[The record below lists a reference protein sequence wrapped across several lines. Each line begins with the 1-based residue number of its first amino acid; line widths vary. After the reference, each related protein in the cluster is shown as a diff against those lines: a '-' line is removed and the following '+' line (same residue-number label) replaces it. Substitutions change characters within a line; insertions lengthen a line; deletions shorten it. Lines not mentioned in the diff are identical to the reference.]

1 MIRIQLVHEGRVV
14 KTISSRVHEAIVL
27 EQVKRFADP
36 VDEIR
41 IVEGEL
47 SEAGKGILHH
57 VAKKIVPA
65 AMAAGM
71 AMAAHGQNVGTP
83 GQNRDF
89 PGLDRDFPGLDRS
102 IGQHISDI
110 FSPNYQER
118 MRQRNYEMQT
128 QQAEWNARQN
138 ELRQAR
144 IQAAREAGRAEAGSS
159 NVKVYD
165 QARTSNDG
173 KHFVIYGM
181 DNTITRIPTQG
192 TEFMPADSQRLA
204 HYIAP
209 NGQVYYVRH
218 AAGTMT
224 ESVVREFAPNDGGN
238 GGDDYLR
245 TLASA
250 WYNQDLS
257 AIADQVKKDKNPKKK
272 RMMDRVID
280 AQQAVEKILARG
292 IVCGDGKVRKFF
304 IDYNSDF
311 DGVLIVYEDYAD
323 YSDYDDDGND
333 IDSRTGKPWP
343 HSKYDEIEFKD
354 DQLDEGFAPVGTIP
368 ASGTGAN
375 VPTRTGGPSVDD
387 DQEAPG
393 LGGNT
398 PNTPN
403 ATTTIGS
410 GNQQIARP
418 GQQQTGKTT
427 NLNIDQNGQISLGDE
442 EEPAGIHEA
451 TSSEL
456 INIIMKHMIDV
467 KHYTANPSSGV
478 PDALESELHAYYF
491 DRLSPK
497 AQQDAD
503 DEGEIASLFDQDL
516 ERIFHQADAQT
527 RPAVNESTN
536 HELKGILD
544 KYAESYADFKA
555 GGDIDDNPD
564 FYDALYNYYLDSGE
578 MPYGVAKG
586 RDGDPYAWIADQLDD
601 EAGNLPVEEAAEFGA
616 YYSEE
621 LAQKVFDQNP
631 NLSTSGRADAY
642 FDAAWPIMV
651 ADLGKK
657 RAQYEINSE
666 DFPMDTVSA
675 YSQLQKQGVTE
686 SDEDSPVAQAVT
698 RRILMQRADLLSKF
712 GPAKVLAAI
721 EDVAD
726 FVGDVDEIGSSDVSA
741 WVKHVEQ
748 TLGNMEQGVAEDSDE
763 GSADDNI
770 IMQLRKASDYEKPTT
785 LVLGDKTR
793 ITINKGTADKMLAKF
808 NMLKPDS
815 KALMQ
820 DTLNTSEGF
829 REMLNYFNE
838 REIHESAR
846 ARAKSLIASVFG
858 KTK

>member
-27 EQVKRFADP
+27 EQVKRFANP

-89 PGLDRDFPGLDRS
+89 PGLDRS

-128 QQAEWNARQN
+128 QQAEWTARQN

-280 AQQAVEKILARG
+280 ETTPLMPITFYKGLDQVFKDPDKRKPIKI
-292 IVCGDGKVRKFF
+292 
-304 IDYNSDF
+304 S
-311 DGVLIVYEDYAD
+311 
-323 YSDYDDDGND
+323 DDDL
-333 IDSRTGKPWP
+333 RKP
-343 HSKYDEIEFKD
+343 E
-354 DQLDEGFAPVGTIP
+354 QGRG
-368 ASGTGAN
+368 
-375 VPTRTGGPSVDD
+375 
-387 DQEAPG
+387 
-393 LGGNT
+393 
-398 PNTPN
+398 
-403 ATTTIGS
+403 
-410 GNQQIARP
+410 
-418 GQQQTGKTT
+418 
-427 NLNIDQNGQISLGDE
+427 
-442 EEPAGIHEA
+442 
-451 TSSEL
+451 
-456 INIIMKHMIDV
+456 
-467 KHYTANPSSGV
+467 
-478 PDALESELHAYYF
+478 
-491 DRLSPK
+491 
-497 AQQDAD
+497 DAD
-503 DEGEIASLFDQDL
+503 DPRARILIPEEYNFEVMINNIDELFSSEIRRL
-516 ERIFHQADAQT
+516 
-527 RPAVNESTN
+527 TN
-536 HELKGILD
+536 RDIP
-544 KYAESYADFKA
+544 KYARISLEEQKEQIEANEEEKERKNHAKIERANKKS
-555 GGDIDDNPD
+555 
-564 FYDALYNYYLDSGE
+564 DSSKLNKKSPKKKE
-578 MPYGVAKG
+578 
-586 RDGDPYAWIADQLDD
+586 DP
-601 EAGNLPVEEAAEFGA
+601 
-616 YYSEE
+616 S
-621 LAQKVFDQNP
+621 
-631 NLSTSGRADAY
+631 
-642 FDAAWPIMV
+642 
-651 ADLGKK
+651 
-657 RAQYEINSE
+657 
-666 DFPMDTVSA
+666 
-675 YSQLQKQGVTE
+675 
-686 SDEDSPVAQAVT
+686 
-698 RRILMQRADLLSKF
+698 
-712 GPAKVLAAI
+712 
-721 EDVAD
+721 
-726 FVGDVDEIGSSDVSA
+726 
-741 WVKHVEQ
+741 
-748 TLGNMEQGVAEDSDE
+748 
-763 GSADDNI
+763 
-770 IMQLRKASDYEKPTT
+770 
-785 LVLGDKTR
+785 
-793 ITINKGTADKMLAKF
+793 
-808 NMLKPDS
+808 
-815 KALMQ
+815 
-820 DTLNTSEGF
+820 
-829 REMLNYFNE
+829 
-838 REIHESAR
+838 
-846 ARAKSLIASVFG
+846 
-858 KTK
+858 

>member
-41 IVEGEL
+41 VVEGEL

-89 PGLDRDFPGLDRS
+89 PGLDRS
-102 IGQHISDI
+102 IGQHIGDI

-128 QQAEWNARQN
+128 QQAEWTARQN

-144 IQAAREAGRAEAGSS
+144 IQQAREAGRAEAGAS

-257 AIADQVKKDKNPKKK
+257 AIAHEVKKDKNPKKK
-272 RMMDRVID
+272 GMMDRVID
-280 AQQAVEKILARG
+280 AQRAVEKMLARG
-292 IVCGDGKVRKFF
+292 VVCGDGKVRKFS
-304 IDYNSDF
+304 IDYNGDF
-311 DGVLIVYEDYAD
+311 DGVIMTYEDYAE
-323 YSDYDDDGND
+323 YSDYGDDGED

-343 HSKYDEIEFKD
+343 NSKYDQIEFTD
-354 DQLDEGFAPVGTIP
+354 DQLDEGFAPIGTIP
-368 ASGTGAN
+368 ASGTGN
-375 VPTRTGGPSVDD
+375 NKPTGTGGPSVDD
-387 DQEAPG
+387 EQEAPG

-403 ATTTIGS
+403 ATTTIGG
-410 GNQQIARP
+410 GNQQLAKP

-427 NLNIDQNGQISLGDE
+427 NLTIDQNGQISLGDE

-451 TSSEL
+451 SGNEL
-456 INIIMKHMIDV
+456 INIIMKHMGDV
-467 KHYTANPSSGV
+467 KQYTANPGGGV
-478 PDALESELHAYYF
+478 PDSLESELHAYYF
-491 DRLSPK
+491 DQLSPQ
-497 AQQDAD
+497 AQRDAD
-503 DEGEIASLFDQDL
+503 DEGEIAALFDKDL
-516 ERIFHQADAQT
+516 ADIFHQADAQT
-527 RPAVNESTN
+527 RPAVNESTD
-536 HELKGILD
+536 HKLKGILD
-544 KYAESYADFKA
+544 KYAESYAEFKA

-564 FYDALYNYYLDSGE
+564 FFEALYDYYLSNGE

-586 RDGDPYAWIADQLDD
+586 REGDPYTWIADQLDD
-601 EAGNLPVEEAAEFGA
+601 EAGNLPIDEGAEFGA
-616 YYSEE
+616 YYSEQ

-631 NLSTSGRADAY
+631 NLDTSGRADAY
-642 FDAAWPIMV
+642 FDVAWPIMV

-675 YSQLQKQGVTE
+675 YSHLQKQGVTE
-686 SDEDSPVAQAVT
+686 SEEDSPVAQAVT

-748 TLGNMEQGVAEDSDE
+748 TLGNVAEDVAEGDE
-763 GSADDNI
+763 DGSADDNI

-785 LVLGDKTR
+785 LVLGDNTR

-808 NMLKPDS
+808 NMLKPES

-820 DTLNTSEGF
+820 DTLNTREGF
-829 REMLNYFNE
+829 HEMLNYFNE
-838 REIHESAR
+838 REIHENAKS
-846 ARAKSLIASVFG
+846 RAKSLITSVFG
-858 KTK
+858 KIK